1 MLRSPSPHIRRMGA
15 FFLLTPLALT
25 GCVSAVV
32 DGAIRG
38 AIEAMPPS
46 VQQFIAENSDI
57 SLEMPLGTEI
67 PADWPQAVL
76 IPEGDVVFSYAD
88 ADVWNLALSLADAD
102 AAIAGADRLQAN
114 GFGVV
119 SEQDIQEMRLI
130 QLTNGEWDVDYAWL
144 ADDQATVVN
153 ITVRA
158 TSP

>member
-1 MLRSPSPHIRRMGA
+1 V
-15 FFLLTPLALT
+15 LLAPVALA

-57 SLEMPLGTEI
+57 SLEMPLSTDI
-67 PADWPQAVL
+67 PTDWPQAVL
-76 IPEGDVVFSYAD
+76 VPEGDVVFSYAD
-88 ADVWNLALSLADAD
+88 ADVWNLALSVADAE
-102 AAIAGADRLQAN
+102 AAIAGAERLQAN
-114 GFGVV
+114 GFGVA
-119 SEQDIQEMRLI
+119 SEQDIQDMRLI

-153 ITVRA
+153 ITIRA
-158 TSP
+158 AAP

>member
-1 MLRSPSPHIRRMGA
+1 
-15 FFLLTPLALT
+15 
-25 GCVSAVV
+25 VV

-57 SLEMPLGTEI
+57 SVEMPLSTDI

-76 IPEGDVVFSYAD
+76 VPEGDVVFSYAD
-88 ADVWNLALSLADAD
+88 GDVWNVALSVVDAD
-102 AAIAGADRLQAN
+102 AAVAGAERLQAN

-119 SEQDIQEMRLI
+119 REQDIQEMRLI

-153 ITVRA
+153 ITVRF
-158 TSP
+158 TTP

>member
-1 MLRSPSPHIRRMGA
+1 M
-15 FFLLTPLALT
+15 
-25 GCVSAVV
+25 V

-57 SLEMPLGTEI
+57 SVEMPLSTDI

-76 IPEGDVVFSYAD
+76 VPEGDVVFSYAD
-88 ADVWNLALSLADAD
+88 GDVWNVALSVVDAD
-102 AAIAGADRLQAN
+102 AAVAGAERLQAN

-119 SEQDIQEMRLI
+119 REQDIQEMRLI

-153 ITVRA
+153 ITVRF
-158 TSP
+158 TTP

>member
-1 MLRSPSPHIRRMGA
+1 MGA

>member
-1 MLRSPSPHIRRMGA
+1 M
-15 FFLLTPLALT
+15 
-25 GCVSAVV
+25 V

-38 AIEAMPPS
+38 AVEAMPPS
-46 VQQFIAENSDI
+46 LQQFIAENSDI
-57 SLEMPLGTEI
+57 SLEMPLGTDI

-76 IPEGDVVFSYAD
+76 VPDGEVVFSYAD

-102 AAIAGADRLQAN
+102 SAIAGAERLQAN

-119 SEQDIQEMRLI
+119 SEQDIQDMRLI

-144 ADDQATVVN
+144 AEEQATVVN

-158 TSP
+158 SLP

>member
-1 MLRSPSPHIRRMGA
+1 M
-15 FFLLTPLALT
+15 
-25 GCVSAVV
+25 V

-57 SLEMPLGTEI
+57 SLEMPLSTDI

-76 IPEGDVVFSYAD
+76 VPEGDVVFSYAD
-88 ADVWNLALSLADAD
+88 GDVWNVALSVVDAD
-102 AAIAGADRLQAN
+102 AAVAGAERLQAN

-119 SEQDIQEMRLI
+119 REQDIQEMRLI

-153 ITVRA
+153 ITVRF
-158 TSP
+158 TTP

>member
-1 MLRSPSPHIRRMGA
+1 MLLVPVA
-15 FFLLTPLALT
+15 LA

-57 SLEMPLGTEI
+57 SLEMPLSTDI
-67 PADWPQAVL
+67 PTDWPQAVL
-76 IPEGDVVFSYAD
+76 VPEGDVVFSYAD
-88 ADVWNLALSLADAD
+88 ADVWNLALSVADAE
-102 AAIAGADRLQAN
+102 AAIAGAERLQAN

-158 TSP
+158 TAP

>member
-1 MLRSPSPHIRRMGA
+1 MLLAPV
-15 FFLLTPLALT
+15 ALT

-38 AIEAMPPS
+38 AIEAMPPR

-57 SLEMPLGTEI
+57 SLEMPLSTDI
-67 PADWPQAVL
+67 PTDWPQAVL
-76 IPEGDVVFSYAD
+76 VPEGDVVFSYAD
-88 ADVWNLALSLADAD
+88 ADVWNLALSVADAE
-102 AAIAGADRLQAN
+102 AAIAGAERLQAN
-114 GFGVV
+114 GFGVA
-119 SEQDIQEMRLI
+119 SEQDIQDMRLI

-158 TSP
+158 TAP